1 VDPCELEGECAAGS
15 DECGLGE
22 EVWNSFFEGKDEEVW
37 VAAILLTGPEADAGK
52 VLDGCVSVV
61 FS

>member
-15 DECGLGE
+15 DGCGPGE
-22 EVWNSFFEGKDEEVW
+22 EVWISFFEGKDEGVLA
-37 VAAILLTGPEADAGK
+37 AAISLAGPDVDAGK